1 MPFWIYFHRPY
12 YQNIVPL
19 RATIFYH
26 KNLLLPYFLYFKK
39 WSYQRHNIKIS
50 FLVQLFL
57 LNAWLIM
64 TLCLL
69 IGCGKLFFSVLR
81 GGLHVSKNL
90 CHLNL
95 LISARIYQAY
105 RSHNKDEVARPSCK
119 TSLQGIFFTAFL
131 FNLNSC
137 ITCRLCII
145 FLRKYGPA
153 SYHFLR
159 EYGSDFYCCSL
170 WLCFVSFF

>member
-1 MPFWIYFHRPY
+1 MCTVKFYISCLFEFIFTGLTTKTLYHFVLQYF
-12 YQNIVPL
+12 
-19 RATIFYH
+19 TIKICCCRVSFT
-26 KNLLLPYFLYFKK
+26 FKK

-119 TSLQGIFFTAFL
+119 TSLQGMFFTAFL
-131 FNLNSC
+131 FNLNLLHSH
-137 ITCRLCII
+137 LA
-145 FLRKYGPA
+145 K
-153 SYHFLR
+153 
-159 EYGSDFYCCSL
+159 
-170 WLCFVSFF
+170 

>member
-1 MPFWIYFHRPY
+1 MIRSKNVHRKILYFMPFWIYFHRPY

-131 FNLNSC
+131 FNLNLLHSHN
-137 ITCRLCII
+137 L
-145 FLRKYGPA
+145 PA
-153 SYHFLR
+153 SPQFL
-159 EYGSDFYCCSL
+159 L
-170 WLCFVSFF
+170 APAPN